1 MPDYRHELE
10 LALKEGVRVIEK
22 AIPKAFVRDPKGRL
36 TGLQLQNGQ
45 ELAADLVVLAIGQ
58 ARLGDLAAS
67 FPGVALDPK
76 GLVTADPRTGRTGN
90 PKVYVGGDASS
101 GGELGVNA
109 APEGKRAARPIAA
122 GLGLQIRVDGP
133 L

>member
-90 PKVYVGGDASS
+90 PNVYVGGDPSS
-101 GGELGVNA
+101 GGQPVVTA
-109 APEGKRAARPIAA
+109 AQEGKPAALSLTAA
-122 GLGLQIRVDGP
+122 L
-133 L
+133 